1 MADGVQ
7 TPTEEDRSKTSL
19 ESFLGETLI
28 ITGIG
33 AVLYFW
39 GILYYLQLG
48 ESLGLGISLF
58 SISPYEVIVAPW
70 DNAIWALIWSGALW
84 VMWHQ
89 IHIYLVIA
97 YYVLALIFIPVAFCF
112 KVISGIK
119 KISHVTR
126 AIACIG
132 RMIRTFFL
140 KIPSPPDQL
149 LADFDSPMKARR
161 MFIATAQMLILFS
174 IIGIG
179 LSMPAKAKARV
190 KDYLESSQKSHVEVL
205 CIDDSIVKGEYVLA
219 LGDAIVVDLE
229 QAGQPM
235 RVLIKQA
242 QIKRIIKLLSMP
254 AEEAPALPEPAPT
267 IAQPSPASLPPLT
280 TVQPMTK

>member
-1 MADGVQ
+1 MADTVQ
-7 TPTEEDRSKTSL
+7 PPTEEDKSKTGL

-70 DNAIWALIWSGALW
+70 DNAIWALIWSGTLW

-89 IHIYLVIA
+89 THIYLVIA
-97 YYVLALIFIPVAFCF
+97 YYVLALIFIPVAFCLN
-112 KVISGIK
+112 VACGIK
-119 KISHVTR
+119 PIRHVKKFLTGIGQKILTLFR
-126 AIACIG
+126 
-132 RMIRTFFL
+132 
-140 KIPSPPDQL
+140 KIPRPPDEL
-149 LADFDSPMKARR
+149 LADFDNPMKARR

-190 KDYLESSQKSHVEVL
+190 KAHVESTQKSHVEVL
-205 CIDDSIVKGEYVLA
+205 CTDDTIVKGEYVLA
-219 LGDAIVVDLE
+219 LGDAILVDLE

-242 QIKRIIKLLSMP
+242 QIKRIIKLLPMP
-254 AEEAPALPEPAPT
+254 AEAVKETPTSTEPV
-267 IAQPSPASLPPLT
+267 PLI
-280 TVQPMTK
+280 

>member
-1 MADGVQ
+1 MADTVQ
-7 TPTEEDRSKTSL
+7 LLTEKDKSKTGI

-33 AVLYFW
+33 AILYFW
-39 GILYYLQLG
+39 GILYYLQLT

-70 DNAIWALIWSGALW
+70 ANAIWVLIWAGALW
-84 VMWHQ
+84 VLWHQ
-89 IHIYLVIA
+89 LHIHLVIV

-119 KISHVTR
+119 PISYATQ

-132 RMIRTFFL
+132 RMTRTLFR

-149 LADFDSPMKARR
+149 LVDFANPTKDRS
-161 MFIATAQMLILFS
+161 MFIATAQMLIVFS
-174 IIGIG
+174 LIGIG

-190 KDYLESSQKSHVEVL
+190 NAHLKSSEKSHVEVL
-205 CIDDSIVKGEYVLA
+205 CTDDSIVKGEYVLS

-229 QAGQPM
+229 QDNRPM

-242 QIKRIIKLLSMP
+242 QIKRIIKLLPEKP
-254 AEEAPALPEPAPT
+254 AKVPKVSPVSNESS
-267 IAQPSPASLPPLT
+267 IPSPAPSAQPPP
-280 TVQPMTK
+280 VPPAP